1 MRYRA
6 LLVEDDRM
14 WEELLSEMLQDI
26 GFTVRHVATYQAAQQ
41 AIIEG
46 PYELGL
52 FDVSLAAANHENQDG
67 LRVLECFRSHYPNT
81 PAIVLTG
88 FATVDLTIQALTQLN
103 ANDFLRKEQFE
114 RRRFQ
119 ETVERVLGHTS
130 NQLISSSS
138 MIPVF
143 AQPEIID
150 PLNAHILVV
159 EDNTAWQNIY
169 EELLEEIGA
178 QLTLA
183 VSYGEA
189 HGLLRRTKFDAAVV
203 DLKLISSIDPR
214 KNRDGFYLLR
224 LTHQL
229 NIPTIVVSALAQP
242 QQIDQAY
249 EEHKIFAFLD
259 KEGFQRTTFIKS
271 LRDAIAHQIE
281 SDTLTISSFQ
291 PIEGSPL
298 ANLTPRQ
305 LEVLELLAQG
315 MTNNE
320 IAAEIIV
327 SVNTVKKHV
336 LAIFKRLEVNTRSAA
351 AAIAARYGLGT
362 NKNK

>member
-14 WEELLSEMLQDI
+14 WEELLSEMLQDL
-26 GFTVRHVATYQAAQQ
+26 GFTVHHVATYQAAEQ

-52 FDVSLAAANHENQDG
+52 FDVSLVAANHENQDG
-67 LRVLECFRSHYPNT
+67 LRVLEEFRAHYPTT
-81 PAIVLTG
+81 PAIILTG
-88 FATVDLTIQALTQLN
+88 FATVDLTIQALTQLK

-119 ETVERVLGHTS
+119 ETVQRVLGHRSTH
-130 NQLISSSS
+130 LSSSAS
-138 MIPVF
+138 IMPIF
-143 AQPEIID
+143 AQPVIIE

-169 EELLEEIGA
+169 EELLEEVGA
-178 QLTLA
+178 DFSLA

-203 DLKLISSIDPR
+203 DLKLISSTKPQ

-229 NIPTIVVSALAQP
+229 NVPTIVVSALGQP

-259 KEGFQRTTFIKS
+259 KEGFQRTTFIKT
-271 LRDAIAHQIE
+271 LRDAIAHKIE
-281 SDTLTISSFQ
+281 PNTLTSPSFE

-298 ANLTPRQ
+298 ANLTRRQ
-305 LEVLELLAQG
+305 LEVLELLAEG

-320 IAAEIIV
+320 IAEEIVV

-336 LAIFKRLEVNTRSAA
+336 LAIFKTLQVNTRSAA
-351 AAIAARYGLGT
+351 AAIAARYGLGANR
-362 NKNK
+362 NK

>member
-1 MRYRA
+1 MRYRV

-26 GFTVRHVATYQAAQQ
+26 GFTVRHIATYEAGQQ

-46 PYELGL
+46 PYELGV
-52 FDVSLAAANHENQDG
+52 FDISLVAANHENQDG
-67 LRVLECFRSHYPNT
+67 LRVLEHFRAHYPNT
-81 PAIVLTG
+81 PAIILTG
-88 FATVDLTIQALTQLN
+88 FATVDLTIQALTELN
-103 ANDFLRKEQFE
+103 ANDFLRKEQFQ

-119 ETVERVLGHTS
+119 ETVHRVLGHRS
-130 NQLISSSS
+130 SHLISSAS
-138 MIPVF
+138 MMPTF
-143 AQPEIID
+143 ALPEIID

-169 EELLEEIGA
+169 EELLEEVGA
-178 QLTLA
+178 QYTLA
-183 VSYGEA
+183 ISYGEA
-189 HGLLRRTKFDAAVV
+189 HGLLRRTKFDVAVV
-203 DLKLISSIDPR
+203 DLKLISSIEPR

-229 NIPTIVVSALAQP
+229 NIPTIVVSALGQP

-249 EEHKIFAFLD
+249 EQHKIFAFLD
-259 KEGFQRTTFIKS
+259 KEGFQRTTFIKT
-271 LRDAIAHQIE
+271 LRDAIAHEIE
-281 SDTLTISSFQ
+281 SETLTSRSFES
-291 PIEGSPL
+291 IEGSAL
-298 ANLTPRQ
+298 ANLTRRQ

-336 LAIFKRLEVNTRSAA
+336 LAIFKTLEVNTRSAA
-351 AAIAARYGLGT
+351 AGIAARYGFGT
-362 NKNK
+362 K